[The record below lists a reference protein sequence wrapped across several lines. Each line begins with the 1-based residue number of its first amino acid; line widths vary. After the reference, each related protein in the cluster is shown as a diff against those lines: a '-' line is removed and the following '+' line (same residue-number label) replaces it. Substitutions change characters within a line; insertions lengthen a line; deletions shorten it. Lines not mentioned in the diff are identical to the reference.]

1 MLDTVLLSLIFGTV
15 ALLVYGVLASVFSDE
30 VVVKKSLKKLDDYE
44 IKDLF
49 TAEPLAIPFFD
60 RAVMPFYGRLS
71 KLVRRFSPAEV
82 EDNIKA
88 RLVKAGNPSDMDVD
102 RFLSLK
108 LLCAL
113 TATLVVVMMFVS
125 KGFSPLLFLLSILI
139 VPASFFIPDL
149 WLRSLVE
156 ARQKKI
162 RLALA
167 DTLDLLTIS
176 IEAGLGFDAALAK
189 VVKNHPGPLA
199 EEFSRMLHEVQI
211 GVSRKEA
218 LRNLAERTDTDE
230 LSNFIASIIQ
240 ADMLGVSIGNVLRV
254 QASEMRLKRRQKAEE
269 IAQKAPVKI
278 VFPLILCIFP
288 SIFVVIVGPG
298 AIRIMTSLMGQLGN

>member
-1 MLDTVLLSLIFGTV
+1 MLETVLLSLIFGTV
-15 ALLVYGVLASVFSDE
+15 VLMAYGVLASVFSDE
-30 VVVKKSLKKLDDYE
+30 MVVKKSLKKLDDYE

-49 TAEPLAIPFFD
+49 TAEPLARPFFD
-60 RAVMPFYGRLS
+60 RIVMPFYGGLS
-71 KLVRRFSPAEV
+71 RLVRRFSPNEIEA
-82 EDNIKA
+82 NINE
-88 RLVKAGNPSDMDVD
+88 RLLKAGSPTDMDVD

-108 LLCAL
+108 LLAAIAAAL
-113 TATLVVVMMFVS
+113 FVIMTLFM
-125 KGFSPLLFLLSILI
+125 KGFSSVNIITGLIL
-139 VPASFFIPDL
+139 VPCSYFIPDI
-149 WLRSLVE
+149 WLSRLID
-156 ARQKKI
+156 ARQKQI

-176 IEAGLGFDAALAK
+176 VEAGLGFDVALAK

-218 LRNLAERTDTDE
+218 LRSLSARTDIDE
-230 LSNFIASIIQ
+230 LRNFVASIVQ
-240 ADMLGVSIGNVLRV
+240 ADILGISIGNVLRV
-254 QASEMRLKRRQKAEE
+254 QASEMRLRRRQRAEE

-298 AIRIMTSLMGQLGN
+298 VIRIMMSLMGTLGA